1 MISWHP
7 NQVGER
13 MDSRAA
19 VRGWHERLAQPNAPS
34 ANAITVDVEDY
45 FQVEAF
51 CSTISRNDWE
61 ALPSRIEKN
70 MHLILDLFSQSH
82 TKATFFTLAWIASRF
97 PALAKRIVLEG
108 HEIASHGLEHRRV
121 DDQSPKQFAE
131 DVVESK
137 KVLEDICGV
146 AVKGYRAPSFS
157 IHDSNLWAFI
167 VLADADGLPIQ
178 FEYLSHQS

>member
-19 VRGWHERLAQPNAPS
+19 VRGWHERLAQLNAPS

-61 ALPSRIEKN
+61 AFEQAHVFRFFGSA
-70 MHLILDLFSQSH
+70 SQS
-82 TKATFFTLAWIASRF
+82 LR
-97 PALAKRIVLEG
+97 LIVE
-108 HEIASHGLEHRRV
+108 
-121 DDQSPKQFAE
+121 
-131 DVVESK
+131 
-137 KVLEDICGV
+137 
-146 AVKGYRAPSFS
+146 
-157 IHDSNLWAFI
+157 
-167 VLADADGLPIQ
+167 
-178 FEYLSHQS
+178 